1 MMKKYRY
8 LVKADITE
16 WVGNDIIEKWKA
28 EEVMVAEN
36 EFEAMDLFT
45 DGIYENYGT
54 DEKEIDIDDIKAKCL
69 GPADVFLRA
78 EVDTYVTGILDTIT
92 VGELIEALKEY
103 DANSKI
109 YLVDYFHPQPVYG
122 AIATDSLEYKN

>member
-69 GPADVFLRA
+69 PL
-78 EVDTYVTGILDTIT
+78 L
-92 VGELIEALKEY
+92 LKT
-103 DANSKI
+103 
-109 YLVDYFHPQPVYG
+109 HPPDQD
-122 AIATDSLEYKN
+122 I